1 MTPLHTF
8 GQFVRQALL
17 SVPMWA
23 AKLLFVG
30 SLAVLL
36 IWVLSLP
43 KSQTQP
49 EGGARRWDENL
60 KITACAALLLQIVIY
75 SLFG

>member
-8 GQFVRQALL
+8 GQFLRQLLL
-17 SVPMWA
+17 SVPMWT
-23 AKLLFVG
+23 AKLLFIG

-36 IWVLSLP
+36 IWVLRLP
-43 KSQTQP
+43 KSRTEP

-75 SLFG
+75 SLLG